1 MHKIEQELGT
11 EIQPIP
17 KVIDKA
23 LYVAEFQMV
32 ETEDDEATIER
43 KRAELTKLQKPATTS
58 ANKTTFK
65 DKPLP
70 NVQRVK

>member
-32 ETEDDEATIER
+32 EQEDDEATIER
-43 KRAELTKLQKPATTS
+43 KRAELSKVQKTAITP
-58 ANKTTFK
+58 ANKTSFK
-65 DKPLP
+65 DKSITS
-70 NVQRVK
+70 VQRVK